1 MTMATWRG
9 LLGLGEALGVAV
21 EALRANTLRTVL
33 TTLGVIIGVAA
44 VIALVSVGQTA
55 RNSVVGEFA
64 SLGPELLWVLPGKAK
79 EGQFGSAEEGRLTLT
94 YEDSQALVEQGNAIT
109 GVAPVLQ
116 TQIQITAAARRF
128 TTTIVGTTPDMV
140 HVRNMAVFAGR
151 FLTQAD
157 LARRKRVAVLGMSL
171 ARAMYGNPAGAL
183 GRRFTLSGRAFEVI
197 GVLAPEG
204 SILGLDLDDR
214 AYVPF
219 NTAQQIFNLD
229 YATFFFVKA
238 AEPSAV
244 PRAKRE
250 TERILLRQHRGEED
264 FTVLTQSQLL
274 SSLDAILRIL
284 TVALSSIAGISLVV
298 GGIGIMNI
306 MLVSVTE
313 RTREIGIRKA
323 IGARR
328 ANILSQFL
336 IEAVAIS
343 LAGGF
348 LGMLLGLVG
357 SWVISARLFQTVPT
371 PATIVPV
378 VALAFTFS
386 VAVGVIFGVYPAYR
400 AAQLNPVEALRYE

>member
-1 MTMATWRG
+1 MTAAWRG
-9 LLGLGEALGVAV
+9 LLGLGEALGVAA
-21 EALRANTLRTVL
+21 EALRANTLRSIL

-44 VIALVSVGQTA
+44 VISLVSVGQTA

-64 SLGPELLWVLPGKAK
+64 SLGPDLLWVLPGKAK
-79 EGQFGSAEEGRLTLT
+79 EGTFGSAEEGRLTLT
-94 YEDSQALVEQGNAIT
+94 YEDAQALAAQGRAIA

-116 TQIQITAAARRF
+116 TQIQITAAARRY
-128 TTTIVGTTPDMV
+128 TTTIVGTTPEMLQ
-140 HVRNMAVFAGR
+140 VRTLALSGGR
-151 FLTQAD
+151 FLTDAD
-157 LARRKRVAVLGMSL
+157 LARRKRVAVLGTSL
-171 ARAMYGNPAGAL
+171 ARALYHNPAAAV
-183 GRRFTLSGRAFEVI
+183 GRRFALGGRAFEVV

-219 NTAQQIFNLD
+219 TVAQQIFNLN

-238 AEPSAV
+238 ADPTAV

-250 TERILLRQHRGEED
+250 VERILLRQHRGEED
-264 FTVLTQSQLL
+264 FTVLSQSQLL

-328 ANILSQFL
+328 STILTQYL

-348 LGMLLGLVG
+348 LGMLVGLTG

-371 PATIVPV
+371 VATIIPV
-378 VALAFTFS
+378 VALAFGFS

-400 AAQLNPVEALRYE
+400 AAGLNPVEALRYE

>member
-1 MTMATWRG
+1 MSAAWRG
-9 LLGLGEALGVAV
+9 LVGLGEALAVAA
-21 EALRANTLRTVL
+21 EALRANTLRSIL

-44 VIALVSVGQTA
+44 VISLVSVGQTA
-55 RNSVVGEFA
+55 RTSVVGEFA

-79 EGQFGSAEEGRLTLT
+79 EGTFGAAEEGRLTLT
-94 YEDSQALVEQGNAIT
+94 YDDAQALAAQGRTIA

-116 TQIQITAAARRF
+116 TQIQLIAAARRY
-128 TTTIVGTTPDMV
+128 TTTIVGTTPEIFQI
-140 HVRNMAVFAGR
+140 RGLTLAAGR
-151 FLTQAD
+151 FLNNAD
-157 LARRKRVAVLGMSL
+157 LARRKRVAVLGTSL
-171 ARAMYGNPAGAL
+171 ARALYRNPAAAV
-183 GRRFTLSGRAFEVI
+183 GRRFTLGGRAFEVV

-219 NTAQQIFNLD
+219 TVAQQIFNLN

-238 AEPSAV
+238 ADPTAV
-244 PRAKRE
+244 PRTKRE
-250 TERILLRQHRGEED
+250 VERILLRQHRGEED
-264 FTVLTQSQLL
+264 FTVLSQSQLL
-274 SSLDAILRIL
+274 RSLDAILRIL

-328 ANILSQFL
+328 STILTQFL

-343 LAGGF
+343 LVGGF
-348 LGMLLGLVG
+348 LGMLAGLTG

-371 PATIVPV
+371 AATIVPV
-378 VALAFTFS
+378 VALAFGFS

-400 AAQLNPVEALRYE
+400 AAGLNPVEALRYE

>member
-1 MTMATWRG
+1 VGAWRRVIG
-9 LLGLGEALGVAV
+9 AGEAVAVAV
-21 EALRANTLRTVL
+21 EALRSNKLRAVL

-55 RNSVVGEFA
+55 RSSVVGEFA

-79 EGQFGSAEEGRLTLT
+79 EGAQFGSTEEGRLTLT
-94 YEDSQALVEQGNAIT
+94 YEDAQALAAHGDAIA

-116 TQIQITAAARRF
+116 TQIQIAAAARTY
-128 TTTIVGTTPDMV
+128 TTTIVGTTPELLR
-140 HVRNMAVFAGR
+140 VRNLALFTGR
-151 FLTQAD
+151 FLTPAD
-157 LARRKRVAVLGMSL
+157 LVRRKRVAVLGMSL
-171 ARAMYGNPAGAL
+171 ARALYRNPAGAV
-183 GRRFTLSGRAFEVI
+183 GRRFTLSGRAFEVV
-197 GVLAPEG
+197 GVLRPEG

-219 NTAQQIFNLD
+219 NTAQQIFNLN

-238 AEPSAV
+238 ADREAV
-244 PRAKRE
+244 PRVKRE
-250 TERILLRQHRGEED
+250 TERVLLREHKGEED

-284 TVALSSIAGISLVV
+284 TIALSSIAGISLVV

-328 ANILSQFL
+328 SAILTQFL

-343 LAGGF
+343 LVGGF
-348 LGMLLGLVG
+348 LGMVVGLVG
-357 SWVISARLFQTVPT
+357 SWVISARLFQSVPT
-371 PATIVPV
+371 AATILPV
-378 VALAFTFS
+378 VALAFGFS
-386 VAVGVIFGVYPAYR
+386 VAVGVVFGVYPAWR

>member
-1 MTMATWRG
+1 MAAWRG

-94 YEDSQALVEQGNAIT
+94 YEDSQALIEQGNAIT

-357 SWVISARLFQTVPT
+357 SWVISARLFQSVPT

-378 VALAFTFS
+378 VALGFTFS

>member
-1 MTMATWRG
+1 MAAWRG
-9 LLGLGEALGVAV
+9 LLGLGEALGVAL

-64 SLGPELLWVLPGKAK
+64 SLGPDLLWVLPGKAK
-79 EGQFGSAEEGRLTLT
+79 EGQFGAAEEGRLTLT
-94 YEDSQALVEQGNAIT
+94 YEDAEALADAGGAIT
-109 GVAPVLQ
+109 AVAPVLQ
-116 TQIQITAAARRF
+116 TQIQITAAARRY
-128 TTTIVGTTPDMV
+128 TTTIVGTTADMLRA
-140 HVRNMAVFAGR
+140 RNLTMQRGR
-151 FLTQAD
+151 FISAAD
-157 LARRKRVAVLGMSL
+157 LARRKRVAVLGDSL
-171 ARAMYGNPAGAL
+171 ARAVYGNPAAAL

-197 GVLAPEG
+197 GVLHPEG

-214 AYVPF
+214 AYIPF
-219 NTAQQIFNLD
+219 TTGQVIFNLD

-244 PRAKRE
+244 PRAMRE

-343 LAGGF
+343 LVGGF
-348 LGMLLGLVG
+348 LGMMLGLVG
-357 SWVISARLFQTVPT
+357 SWLISARLFQSVPT
-371 PATIVPV
+371 AGTIFPI
-378 VALAFTFS
+378 VALAFSFS
-386 VAVGVIFGVYPAYR
+386 VAVGAIFGVYPAYR
-400 AAQLNPVEALRYE
+400 AAQFNPVEALRYE

>member
-1 MTMATWRG
+1 MTAAWRG
-9 LLGLGEALGVAV
+9 LVGLGEALGVAA
-21 EALRANTLRTVL
+21 EALRANTLRSIL

-79 EGQFGSAEEGRLTLT
+79 EGTFGAAEEGRLTLT
-94 YEDSQALVEQGNAIT
+94 YDDAQALALQGRTIA

-116 TQIQITAAARRF
+116 TQIQLVAAARRY
-128 TTTIVGTTPDMV
+128 TTTIVGTTPEIFQI
-140 HVRNMAVFAGR
+140 RRLTLASGR
-151 FLTQAD
+151 FLNEAD
-157 LARRKRVAVLGMSL
+157 LARRKRVAVLGTSL
-171 ARAMYGNPAGAL
+171 ARALYRNPAAAV
-183 GRRFTLSGRAFEVI
+183 GRRFVLGGRAFEVV

-219 NTAQQIFNLD
+219 TVAQQIFNLS
-229 YATFFFVKA
+229 YATFFFVQA
-238 AEPSAV
+238 ADPAGV
-244 PRAKRE
+244 PRTKRE
-250 TERILLRQHRGEED
+250 VERILLRQHRGEED
-264 FTVLTQSQLL
+264 FTVLSQSQLL
-274 SSLDAILRIL
+274 RSLDAILRIL

-328 ANILSQFL
+328 STILTQFL

-348 LGMLLGLVG
+348 LGMLAGLTG

-371 PATIVPV
+371 AATIIPV
-378 VALAFTFS
+378 VVLAFSFS

-400 AAQLNPVEALRYE
+400 AAGLNPVEALRYE